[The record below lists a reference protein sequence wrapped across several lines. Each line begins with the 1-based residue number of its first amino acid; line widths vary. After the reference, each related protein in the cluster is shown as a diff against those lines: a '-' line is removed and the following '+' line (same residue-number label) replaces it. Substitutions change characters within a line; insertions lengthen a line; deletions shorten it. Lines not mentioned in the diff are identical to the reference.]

1 MPIDVSTTKYE
12 LSHGHKPR
20 GRGSWAFE
28 IAGET
33 VWIPGSMTYGDAKRE
48 AVKIARERGEHRIKV
63 CT

>member
-1 MPIDVSTTKYE
+1 MAIEINTRTYE
-12 LSHGHKPR
+12 WTYGHKPR

-33 VWIPGSMTYGDAKRE
+33 VWIPGSKIYTEAKRE
-48 AVKIARERGEHRIKV
+48 ALKIARERGAREIKV